1 MHRALAGICLLLTAG
16 CAAHPGAIDWR
27 AVVDHPLRPESER
40 ALDAYRKPELVL
52 EFYGIR
58 PGERVADIMAA
69 RGYYTVI
76 LSQAVGPRGVV
87 YALNPK
93 PRKELD
99 ERLKHPALA
108 NVRKIDALELPRDA
122 ELDFALIHL
131 NYHDL
136 AREQRAALNRSV
148 FAALKRG
155 GRYGIVDHSARDGS
169 GEEFTRSLHRIDKAL
184 VIREV
189 TEAGFVLVKEGDM
202 FRNPADPRTESVLK
216 ERGQS
221 DRFVLYFI
229 RPE

>member
-1 MHRALAGICLLLTAG
+1 MCLLFAAG
-16 CAAHPGAIDWR
+16 CAARSGAIDYR
-27 AVVDHPLRPESER
+27 AILDHPLRPESER

-52 EFYGIR
+52 EFYQVR
-58 PGERVADIMAA
+58 PGERVADIMTA
-69 RGYYTVI
+69 RGYYTVL

-87 YALNPK
+87 YALDPK

-99 ERLKHPALA
+99 ERLEHPALA
-108 NVRKIDALELPRDA
+108 NVRKIDNLEPPRDA
-122 ELDFALIHL
+122 ALDFALIHL

-136 AREQRAALNRSV
+136 PREQRAALNRSV
-148 FAALKRG
+148 YAALKPG

-169 GEEFTRSLHRIDKAL
+169 GEEFTRSLHRIDKVL

-202 FRNPADPRTESVLK
+202 FRNPADPRTASVLK

-221 DRFVLYFI
+221 DRFVLYFA
-229 RPE
+229 RPK